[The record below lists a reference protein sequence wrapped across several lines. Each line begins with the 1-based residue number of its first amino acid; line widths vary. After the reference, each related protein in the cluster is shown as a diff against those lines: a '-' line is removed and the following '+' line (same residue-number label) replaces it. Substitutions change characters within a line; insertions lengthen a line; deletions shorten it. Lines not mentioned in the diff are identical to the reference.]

1 MRKVLLKQKGFTLVE
16 LLIVVAI
23 IAILA
28 AIAIP
33 QLGRYT
39 VRSKIT
45 TLNADLTLAYRAAQ
59 GYLIEHD
66 NATVSNESSL
76 IRHGFKR
83 SNGIEIVNLNL
94 SLNNGEIR
102 LKHIGLDTS
111 IVDTNEGYIRYDGEK
126 YIPKIK

>member
-1 MRKVLLKQKGFTLVE
+1 MNTEPLKQKGFTLVE

-33 QLGRYT
+33 QFGRY
-39 VRSKIT
+39 VARSKIAT
-45 TLNADLTLAYRAAQ
+45 INSDLILAYRAAQ

-66 NATVSNESSL
+66 NATVSEESSL
-76 IRHGFKR
+76 IKHGYKR
-83 SNGIEIVNLNL
+83 SQGIEFVNINI

-102 LKHIGLDTS
+102 VKHIGLDTN
-111 IVDTNEGYIRYDGEK
+111 IVNTNEGYILYDGTK
-126 YIPKIK
+126 VIPVIK

>member
-1 MRKVLLKQKGFTLVE
+1 MKNKDGFTLVE

-33 QLGRYT
+33 QMGRY
-39 VRSKIT
+39 VAKSKIT
-45 TLNADLTLAYRAAQ
+45 TISSDLTLAYRAAQ

-66 NATVSNESSL
+66 NSTVSYESSL
-76 IRHGFKR
+76 IRHGYKR
-83 SNGIEIVNLNL
+83 SQGIEIVNINI

-102 LKHIGLDTS
+102 LKHIGLDPS
-111 IVDTNEGYIRYDGEK
+111 IVDTQEGYITYNGEK
-126 YIPKIK
+126 FLPKIK

>member
-1 MRKVLLKQKGFTLVE
+1 MINKKGFTLVE

-33 QLGRYT
+33 QFGRYT
-39 VRSKIT
+39 ARSKIT
-45 TLNADLTLAYRAAQ
+45 ALNADLTLAYRSAQ
-59 GYLIEHD
+59 GYLIEHE
-66 NATVSNESSL
+66 NTTVLYEGSL
-76 IRHGFKR
+76 IKHGYKR
-83 SNGIEIVNLNL
+83 SQGIEIVNINI

-102 LKHIGLDTS
+102 LKHIGLDTT
-111 IVDTNEGYIRYDGEK
+111 IVDTNEGYITYNGEK